1 MITLITITMAMT
13 RAVAGLKFNGKDR
26 WLKMIKNEK
35 LQFNVKEELMEWFEE
50 HQMKT
55 VSNMAGKEIYHCGF
69 KYCDTIQ
76 KSYTAPQAKKRQ
88 EAAELMI
95 RNMDDITFESIITLK
110 IETDPYSIWKGIK
123 EKHED
128 LHQEI
133 SKTDKPTGNCKHEYT
148 R

>member
-55 VSNMAGKEIYHCGF
+55 LNGENVMMWIMRIQSDLCQKNLYQ
-69 KYCDTIQ
+69 YCDTIQ

-123 EKHED
+123 EKCT
-128 LHQEI
+128 
-133 SKTDKPTGNCKHEYT
+133 SN
-148 R
+148 